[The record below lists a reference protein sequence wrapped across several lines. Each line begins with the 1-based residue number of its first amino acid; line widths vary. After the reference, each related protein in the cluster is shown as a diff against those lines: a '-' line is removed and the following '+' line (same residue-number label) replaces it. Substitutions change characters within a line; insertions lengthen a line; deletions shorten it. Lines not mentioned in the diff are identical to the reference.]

1 MVMDPPSEVDQS
13 FLSLDPPSEVDQ
25 SYEKEKVKSVVAVS
39 IIGSGRQ
46 EVKEK
51 ILWCDGVFVV

>member
-1 MVMDPPSEVDQS
+1 MDPPSEVDQS
-13 FLSLDPPSEVDQ
+13 FLALDPPSEVDQ
-25 SYEKEKVKSVVAVS
+25 AYGKEKVKNSVVAVS